1 MAAYD
6 SIFLSVFPP
15 SSEISVPTPT
25 STPLLSSGSF
35 SDSNSRSLPQR
46 PSKDAGGSAAEQIR
60 WDRAWHTATSFLTI
74 PNKPIV
80 ESEGEGRLDKR
91 WFKECD
97 TETKKAFEYV
107 LNDDSRGRKARAGKE
122 GEDLV
127 RWYFEVEVLGHFMDH
142 MLPVLTGVRSA
153 SFITND
159 RSG

>member
-1 MAAYD
+1 MTGLPFMAAYD
-6 SIFLSVFPP
+6 RIFLSVFPP

-25 STPLLSSGSF
+25 STPLLPSGSF
-35 SDSNSRSLPQR
+35 SDSNPRSLPQR

-74 PNKPIV
+74 PNEPIV
-80 ESEGEGRLDKR
+80 ESEGEQHLDKR

-97 TETKKAFEYV
+97 TETKKALEYV
-107 LNDDSRGRKARAGKE
+107 LSDDSKGRKARAGRKS
-122 GEDLV
+122 EDLV

-153 SFITND
+153 AS
-159 RSG
+159 